1 MGKQAKAKSKTRDD
15 ELKAREMVFC
25 LRYNWCLEEGLVK
38 LLISRFAIPK
48 ADDILVAGIPKFTV
62 TIGHH
67 LLL

>member
-1 MGKQAKAKSKTRDD
+1 MASKLKLSQKNRDD

-38 LLISRFAIPK
+38 LLVSRFAIPK
-48 ADDILVAGIPKFTV
+48 AGNILVAGIPKFTV